1 MLSTN
6 INIIRR
12 FNIKACSSKCKC
24 INQINIITNKPI
36 PNIIAEAF
44 LNFQLKDQMDKY
56 EKCIQS
62 KKIINLDQSL

>member
-12 FNIKACSSKCKC
+12 INIKACSSKCKC

-44 LNFQLKDQMDKY
+44 FNFQFEDQMDKY
-56 EKCIQS
+56 DNCFQS
-62 KKIINLDQSL
+62 KKIINLDQ